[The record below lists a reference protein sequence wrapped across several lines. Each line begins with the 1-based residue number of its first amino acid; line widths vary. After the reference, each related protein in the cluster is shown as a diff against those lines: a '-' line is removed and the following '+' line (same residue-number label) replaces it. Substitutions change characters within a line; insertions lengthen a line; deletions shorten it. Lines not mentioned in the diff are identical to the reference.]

1 MTTPFDTP
9 DWRGMSQGDRDLGL
23 NNGVHVPASAE
34 LVAGWDRRSAEMR
47 AKYPDHLDLRY
58 GPRQRNRIDFFK
70 AAEKAPTLL
79 FIHGGYWQTRAK
91 ESFALFAAGPMAHGI
106 NVALTGY
113 TLAPDATLDEIVA
126 ETHAAIDFLAEQLP
140 ALGGDGKG
148 IVVSG
153 WSAGGHL
160 TSMALSHPQVRAGM
174 AISGI
179 YDLEPIRHSY
189 LNVKLALDEAA
200 SRRNSPMAHG
210 INVALFGYTLA
221 PDATLDQI
229 VAEILEGIDFLAE
242 QLPDLGG
249 DPSRIIVSGW
259 SAGGHLTSMAL
270 SHPNVTA
277 GMAISGIYDL
287 EPIRHSYLNVKLAL
301 DEAMSR
307 RNSPV
312 MQAGGAMK
320 PLSLVVGN
328 AELPLLRKQTAD
340 FAGHRAGYGLPVAYE
355 EIPGADHFTILNEM
369 VSPTGRITTLIRQ
382 LFE

>member
-58 GPRQRNRIDFFK
+58 GPRERNRIDFFK
-70 AAEKAPTLL
+70 AADKAPTLL

-126 ETHAAIDFLAEQLP
+126 EVHAAIDFLAERLP

-179 YDLEPIRHSY
+179 YDLESIRHSY
-189 LNVKLALDEAA
+189 LNAKLGLDEAA
-200 SRRNSPMAHG
+200 SRRNSPM
-210 INVALFGYTLA
+210 T
-221 PDATLDQI
+221 
-229 VAEILEGIDFLAE
+229 
-242 QLPDLGG
+242 
-249 DPSRIIVSGW
+249 
-259 SAGGHLTSMAL
+259 
-270 SHPNVTA
+270 
-277 GMAISGIYDL
+277 
-287 EPIRHSYLNVKLAL
+287 
-301 DEAMSR
+301 
-307 RNSPV
+307 
-312 MQAGGAMK
+312 QAGGVIK
-320 PLSLVVGN
+320 PLSLVVGD

-340 FAGHRAGYGLPVAYE
+340 FAGHRAKYGLPVTYE
-355 EIPGADHFTILNEM
+355 EIPGANHFTIMNEL

-382 LFE
+382 LFERTAATSS